1 MSTRKQLEL
10 DLWKKWKYNR
20 DPLALEDLLRS
31 LRPIV
36 KRGASPFLRSG
47 LPQSV
52 LEAEV
57 KRIIIE
63 ALDAYDPSAYGDV
76 QLSTFIISRIKKV
89 NRLVYQHQ
97 NIGRI
102 SEQRITQVGT
112 FNNVKSFLT
121 DKHERE
127 PTASELADE
136 LSWSIPEVERME
148 RETRKDL
155 ISSVQQFEPGVI
167 ISDRDQ
173 EILELIYYELTQEE
187 KLVYEYLLGKNGKPM
202 LKPTQIAQRA
212 GLSPA
217 KVSRLRSSI
226 MEKFQRYSG
235 GR

>member
-1 MSTRKQLEL
+1 M
-10 DLWKKWKYNR
+10 
-20 DPLALEDLLRS
+20 ALEELLKS

-63 ALDAYDPSAYGDV
+63 SLDAYDPVRFGNV

-89 NRLVYQHQ
+89 NRMVYKHQ

-102 SEQRITQVGT
+102 SEQRITQIGT

-121 DKHERE
+121 DRFNRE
-127 PTASELADE
+127 PSASEMADE

-155 ISSVQQFEPGVI
+155 VSSIQQFEPGVV
-167 ISDRDQ
+167 ISDRDA

-187 KLVYEYLLGKNGKPM
+187 KVVYEYLLGKNGKPM
-202 LKPTQIAQRA
+202 LKPTQIAKTAR
-212 GLSPA
+212 LSPA
-217 KVSRLRSSI
+217 KVSRLRNSI
-226 MEKFQRYSG
+226 MKKFQRYSS